1 MERVEAEQAFYVKL
15 GTGGCWAEDAI
26 AQNKFRVG
34 WNWID
39 LSDMNERRWPAV
51 RRQVKSQLQGKRKGV
66 VTADFNALKRVIE
79 TTGDDLWITFH
90 NNSLWWTTLKNGQL
104 RRDTLSTYRLTAIPW
119 SNRSITG
126 RELTI
131 SNIPGSISQ
140 LQGYRATICSV
151 SQLDVL
157 LRTINGDESPAANG
171 LREQQRVLVESVAQ
185 AIQALHW
192 KDFETLV
199 DLIFR
204 ASGWRRTSVLGQH
217 AKGLDLELIEPIMK
231 DRYVVQ
237 VKSRAGL
244 PELQETMS
252 QFRESVHRTI
262 FFIVH
267 TPDESLLRFRQRQNK
282 RLRLLLA
289 EDLAKMTIDAGLL
302 SWIEDKVT

>member
-1 MERVEAEQAFYVKL
+1 MERVEVEQAFYVKL
-15 GTGGCWAEDAI
+15 GPGGCWAEDAI

-34 WNWID
+34 WELID
-39 LSDMNERRWPAV
+39 LGDMNERRWPAV
-51 RRQVKSQLQGKRKGV
+51 RRQVKSPLRGKSKGV
-66 VTADFNALKRVIE
+66 ITADFNALKRVIE
-79 TTGDDLWITFH
+79 STSDDLWITFH
-90 NNSLWWTTLKNGQL
+90 NNSLWWTMLKNGQM
-104 RRDTLSTYRLTAIPW
+104 RRDTLSTYRLTARPW

-151 SQLDVL
+151 AELDVL

-171 LREQQRVLVESVAQ
+171 LRERQLDLVKTVAE
-185 AIQALHW
+185 AIQTLHW

-204 ASGWRRTSVLGQH
+204 ASGWQRTSVLGQH
-217 AKGLDLELIEPIMK
+217 AQGLDLELIEPIMK

-237 VKSRAGL
+237 VKSRAGAA
-244 PELQETMS
+244 ELQETLS
-252 QFRESVHRTI
+252 QFRNSAHRTI

-267 TPDESLLRFRQRQNK
+267 TPDESLRRLSQRQNK

-289 EDLAKMTIDAGLL
+289 ADLAQMTIDAGLL
-302 SWIEDKVT
+302 SWIEEKVR

>member
-1 MERVEAEQAFYVKL
+1 
-15 GTGGCWAEDAI
+15 
-26 AQNKFRVG
+26 
-34 WNWID
+34 
-39 LSDMNERRWPAV
+39 
-51 RRQVKSQLQGKRKGV
+51 
-66 VTADFNALKRVIE
+66 
-79 TTGDDLWITFH
+79 
-90 NNSLWWTTLKNGQL
+90 
-104 RRDTLSTYRLTAIPW
+104 
-119 SNRSITG
+119 
-126 RELTI
+126 
-131 SNIPGSISQ
+131 
-140 LQGYRATICSV
+140 
-151 SQLDVL
+151 
-157 LRTINGDESPAANG
+157 
-171 LREQQRVLVESVAQ
+171 VLVESVAL

-244 PELQETMS
+244 PELQETLS
-252 QFRESVHRTI
+252 QFRESIHRTI

-289 EDLAKMTIDAGLL
+289 EDLAQMTIDAGLL